1 MSKNGRVIKV
11 TTEPGIPVKVV
22 SERAA
27 EIASQGSSDVVL
39 DSGIVSAGE
48 LRKAFPQLRPVVIDG
63 LLRQGETMNVIGA
76 SKAGKSWLIH
86 GLAVSVA
93 NGLWWLGREV
103 AAGKVLIVDN
113 ELHEETLSDRVEK
126 VAAATIISSEFDSV
140 QQAASTDMIDLMPLR
155 GIGIDADVNG
165 LYRRLASIERGKY
178 RLICVDA
185 LYRAIPAGTSESDN
199 AQMMAVYNCLD
210 RIARETG
217 AAIVLNHH
225 ATKGDQSGKAVT
237 DVGSGAGAISR
248 ATDTHLVIRPHEDS
262 DLCVLEAVCRSFPPP
277 PPRSIRFDWPLWVQS
292 MSEPKLKQPKNGHQ
306 RQQEQQDA
314 KDADAKNLV
323 LSIIGDK
330 GVTEYQLRTETGFGP
345 VRLKRLI
352 SQLQRDKSIK
362 VVSKVNR
369 KTKARKTLHFRS

>member
-39 DSGIVSAGE
+39 DSGIVSASE

-217 AAIVLNHH
+217 AITQPR
-225 ATKGDQSGKAVT
+225 ATSLARPSPMLAAGLEQSAGQPTRIWSSGRTRILICACLKPSVGRSRRRRQGQSGLT
-237 DVGSGAGAISR
+237 GRCGCSR
-248 ATDTHLVIRPHEDS
+248 CPS
-262 DLCVLEAVCRSFPPP
+262 RS
-277 PPRSIRFDWPLWVQS
+277 
-292 MSEPKLKQPKNGHQ
+292 
-306 RQQEQQDA
+306 
-314 KDADAKNLV
+314 
-323 LSIIGDK
+323 
-330 GVTEYQLRTETGFGP
+330 
-345 VRLKRLI
+345 
-352 SQLQRDKSIK
+352 
-362 VVSKVNR
+362 
-369 KTKARKTLHFRS
+369 